1 MPLICE
7 QGDRMTSNDDDLVL
21 TVTVAGKPMT
31 VRAVR
36 PSDQAAVLQL
46 HDTVFSSG
54 VQPDWH
60 AWKYSPAQGGGHA
73 VGVWNDH
80 QLIAH
85 CGGLPRRLRA
95 GTGTVSGL
103 QIGDVMV
110 SPDWRGLMTR
120 SSPFFHASNVLYS
133 HWIGSNADH
142 AVGYGFPNH
151 RHQRLAVK
159 QGLAWDAGAI
169 WALQWDEANQ
179 PTSRPT
185 PSTPQPLGWHTAWY
199 RQLQER
205 FRLLRHPTKTMRSDA
220 VTVQALRDSPELLA
234 RSWRTMQSEADA
246 GQVVIGVRD
255 EGYLRWRYLYHPT
268 QAYRCLR
275 LTDGRDLERN
285 GLRHPVGLVFWRLDG
300 DTALWLD
307 WVGPMRWLPEALRHC
322 QRAAAGAGARR
333 LTAWMSPVAASM
345 LGEPVPLT
353 QTTLATPTSAVP
365 SRVLPGSMLAI
376 SEVARVGVPQ
386 TSCWPQGGEAG
397 VASARWWWMGGDT
410 DFL

>member
-1 MPLICE
+1 M
-7 QGDRMTSNDDDLVL
+7 NANDLVL
-21 TVTVAGKPMT
+21 IVTVAGKPMA

-54 VQPDWH
+54 VQPGWH
-60 AWKYSPAQGGGHA
+60 GWKYSPAQGGGHA
-73 VGVWNDH
+73 VGVWNDD

-110 SPDWRGLMTR
+110 APDWRGLMTR
-120 SSPFFHASNVLYS
+120 ASPFFHASNVLYS
-133 HWIGSNADH
+133 HWIGTNADH

-159 QGLAWDAGAI
+159 QDLAWDAGAI
-169 WALQWDEANQ
+169 LALQWDE
-179 PTSRPT
+179 
-185 PSTPQPLGWHTAWY
+185 TPQPPKQLGWHTAWY
-199 RQLQER
+199 RRLQQ
-205 FRLLRHPTKTMRSDA
+205 RLHPLRQRTTAVRSDEIPI
-220 VTVQALRDSPELLA
+220 QALRDKDELLA
-234 RSWRTMQSEADA
+234 RSWKAMQSDA
-246 GQVVIGVRD
+246 NAAHVVFGVRD
-255 EGYLRWRYLYHPT
+255 KDYLRWRYLHHPT
-268 QAYRCLR
+268 QTYRCLR
-275 LTDGRDLERN
+275 LSEGCDHDPN
-285 GLRHPVGLVFWRLDG
+285 DLRHLVGLVFWRLDG
-300 DTALWLD
+300 DTAMWLD

-322 QRAAAGAGARR
+322 QTAAASAGARR

-345 LGEPVPLT
+345 LGETMPLT
-353 QTTLATPTSAVP
+353 QSTHTTATPAVP

-397 VASARWWWMGGDT
+397 VKSAQWWWMGGDT

>member
-1 MPLICE
+1 
-7 QGDRMTSNDDDLVL
+7 MTSNDDDLVL

-46 HDTVFSSG
+46 HDAVFSSG

-60 AWKYSPAQGGGHA
+60 AWKYSPGQGGGHA

-85 CGGLPRRLRA
+85 CGGLPRRLR
-95 GTGTVSGL
+95 TGQDTVPGL

-110 SPDWRGLMTR
+110 APDWRGLMTR
-120 SSPFFHASNVLYS
+120 SSPFFHASNVLYT
-133 HWIGSNADH
+133 HWIGSNAAH

-169 WALQWDEANQ
+169 LALQWEQTHQ
-179 PTSRPT
+179 PPE
-185 PSTPQPLGWHTAWY
+185 QPARHTAWY
-199 RQLQER
+199 QRLQER
-205 FRLLRHPTKTMRSDA
+205 FRSLPQQTATVHSDA
-220 VTVQALRDSPELLA
+220 IAIQALRDKPELLA
-234 RSWRTMQSEADA
+234 RSWRAMQSDADA
-246 GQVVIGVRD
+246 AHVVGVRD
-255 EGYLRWRYLYHPT
+255 EVYLRWRYLYHPT
-268 QAYRCLR
+268 QTYRCLR
-275 LTDGRDLERN
+275 LVESHGHDNRDHDPN
-285 GLRHPVGLVFWRLDG
+285 DLRQLVGLVFWRLDG
-300 DTALWLD
+300 DTAMWLD
-307 WVGPMRWLPEALRHC
+307 WVGPMRWLAEALRHC
-322 QRAAAGAGARR
+322 QTAAAGAGARR

-345 LGEPVPLT
+345 LGEARPPVQPT
-353 QTTLATPTSAVP
+353 HTTATPAVP
-365 SRVLPGSMLAI
+365 SRVLPGSMLTM

-386 TSCWPQGGEAG
+386 TSCWPQGGETGAT
-397 VASARWWWMGGDT
+397 SARWWWMGGDT